1 MYYWRAGIKHAEE
14 TSYNLVYF
22 RTESLDYVEDVAEML
37 ESYGLQTCNR
47 YFRKLNVLEYI
58 TNALF
63 LPIATI
69 NSFQNYS
76 RSVLI
81 G

>member
-1 MYYWRAGIKHAEE
+1 MYYWRAGIKHVEE
-14 TSYNLVYF
+14 TSYSLVYF
-22 RTESLDYVEDVAEML
+22 RTENLDYVEDVVDML
-37 ESYGLQTCNR
+37 ESYGLQIRNC
-47 YFRKLNVLEYI
+47 YFRRLNIFEYI

-81 G
+81 S

>member
-14 TSYNLVYF
+14 TSYHLVYF
-22 RTESLDYVEDVAEML
+22 CTENLDYMGDVADML
-37 ESYGLQTCNR
+37 ESYGLQICNC
-47 YFRKLNVLEYI
+47 YFRKLSMFDYI
-58 TNALF
+58 ANALF
-63 LPIATI
+63 LPVATI
-69 NSFQNYS
+69 NTFQNYS

>member
-1 MYYWRAGIKHAEE
+1 MYYWRAAVKHPEE
-14 TSYNLVYF
+14 KSYRLVYF
-22 RTESLDYVEDVAEML
+22 CTENLDYVVDVAKML
-37 ESYGLQTCNR
+37 QSYGLKTYNC
-47 YFRKLNVLEYI
+47 YFRKLNVLEYV
-58 TNALF
+58 TNALS
-63 LPIATI
+63 LPVATI

>member
-1 MYYWRAGIKHAEE
+1 MYYWRAAIKHAEE

-22 RTESLDYVEDVAEML
+22 RTENLDCVGDIAEML

-47 YFRKLNVLEYI
+47 YFRKLNTLEYI
-58 TNALF
+58 ANALF

>member
-1 MYYWRAGIKHAEE
+1 MYYWRAAIKHPEE
-14 TSYNLVYF
+14 KSYRLVYF
-22 RTESLDYVEDVAEML
+22 RTEQLDYVADVAEML
-37 ESYGLQTCNR
+37 QNYGLNTHNG
-47 YFRKLNVLEYI
+47 YFRKLSKLEYI
-58 TNALF
+58 ANALF